1 MKNMKINILLPYKEK
16 FDENKASSV
25 SITVRNNLLYSNYLN
40 QIKIFGQNVE
50 RPLFKNNF
58 VGLKYSI
65 LSFKSKN
72 KFLAH
77 EMLKII
83 KKDPDKKQIL
93 EIHNR
98 PYLIEEITRENK
110 FPISLFFHNDPQT
123 MKGSKSIRERE
134 NILEKCAA
142 IFCVSEFIKKKFLE
156 GINNNFQKVHVL
168 YNGVERKLKRFPKKK
183 KEVLFVGRLVPEKG
197 VDLYVDV
204 IKNIANMFPDWQFD
218 LIGSFRL
225 GDDKKEESFVGD
237 LIKKFENISNQTRF
251 HGFKN
256 QDFVQEKMKNA
267 SIIVIPSIWEEPYGL
282 VAAEAMSNG
291 AAIIAS
297 DIGAIPEIV
306 KKNGILVK
314 SITRLKLQDELVK
327 LMSNS
332 DKIKTLQQL
341 SWKNFEHSSKISS
354 KKLDSYREKML
365 SSYIVNN

>member
-1 MKNMKINILLPYKEK
+1 MKINILLPYKEK

-25 SITVRNNLLYSNYLN
+25 SITVRNNLIHSSYLN
-40 QIKIFGQNVE
+40 KVKVFGQNVKN
-50 RPLFKNNF
+50 PLFEDNF

-65 LSFKSKN
+65 LSLKSKN

-83 KKDPDKKQIL
+83 NKDIDKKQLI

-98 PYLIEEITRENK
+98 PYLIALITKRNK

-123 MKGSKSIRERE
+123 MNGSKSIKERE
-134 NILEKCAA
+134 NILHKCAA
-142 IFCVSEFIKKKFLE
+142 IFCVSEFIKKKFLK
-156 GINNNFQKVHVL
+156 GINKNFQKVHVL
-168 YNGVERKLKRFPKKK
+168 HNGVDRKLKRFPKKK

-204 IKNIANMFPDWQFD
+204 IKNIANKFPDWQFD

-225 GDDKKEESFVGD
+225 GDDKNEGSFVSKV
-237 LIKKFENISNQTRF
+237 IKKFQNISNQTRF

-256 QDFVQEKMKNA
+256 QDFVQEKMKSA

-291 AAIIAS
+291 VAIITS
-297 DIGAIPEIV
+297 DIGGIPEIV
-306 KKNGILVK
+306 KESSIL
-314 SITRLKLQDELVK
+314 IGNINRLKLQNELKK
-327 LMSNS
+327 LMRNP
-332 DKIKTLQQL
+332 DKVKILQKL
-341 SWKNFEHSSKISS
+341 SWNNFEHSSKNSS
-354 KKLDSYREKML
+354 KKLDNYRERIL

>member
-1 MKNMKINILLPYKEK
+1 MKINILLPYKEK

-83 KKDPDKKQIL
+83 NKDPDKKQIL

-98 PYLIEEITRENK
+98 PYLIEEIKRENK
-110 FPISLFFHNDPQT
+110 FPVSLFFHNDPQT

-156 GINNNFQKVHVL
+156 GINVNPQKVHVL
-168 YNGVERKLKRFPKKK
+168 YNGVEKKLKKFPIKK
-183 KEVLFVGRLVPEKG
+183 KEILFVGRLVIEKG
-197 VDLYVDV
+197 VHFYVDA
-204 IKNIANMFPDWQFD
+204 IKGLAQKYPEWSFG
-218 LIGSFRL
+218 LIGSFKL
-225 GDDKKEESFVGD
+225 GDNKHRNFYSDD
-237 LIKKFENISNQTRF
+237 IIKKMKSIGPQAQFY
-251 HGFKN
+251 GFKN
-256 QDFVQEKMKNA
+256 QEFVEEKMKRA
-267 SIIVIPSIWEEPYGL
+267 SIVVIPSIWEEPFGL

-291 AAIIAS
+291 ACIIAS
-297 DIGAIPEIV
+297 KVGGIPEII
-306 KKNGILVK
+306 KDNGILIDN
-314 SITRLKLQDELVK
+314 ITLKK
-327 LMSNS
+327 L
-332 DKIKTLQQL
+332 
-341 SWKNFEHSSKISS
+341 SSKIDFLIKNKKIRESYQRKAWENFELSSEKSSQKLDHFREFISS
-354 KKLDSYREKML
+354 KYF
-365 SSYIVNN
+365 

>member
-1 MKNMKINILLPYKEK
+1 MKINILLPYKEK
-16 FDENKASSV
+16 FDKNKASSV
-25 SITVRNNLLYSNYLN
+25 SITVRNNLLHSNYLN

-50 RPLFKNNF
+50 FPLFEDNF
-58 VGLKYSI
+58 VGLKYSV

-83 KKDPDKKQIL
+83 SKDLDKNQLI

-98 PYLIEEITRENK
+98 PYLVEEITREKK
-110 FPISLFFHNDPQT
+110 FIVSLFFHNDPQT
-123 MKGSKSIRERE
+123 MKGSRSIRERE
-134 NILEKCAA
+134 NILDKCAA

-156 GINNNFQKVHVL
+156 GINKNFQKVHVL
-168 YNGVERKLKRFPKKK
+168 YNGVERRLKRFPKKK

-204 IKNIANMFPDWQFD
+204 IENIANKFLDWQFD

-225 GDDKKEESFVGD
+225 GDDKNEGSFASKVF
-237 LIKKFENISNQTRF
+237 KKFKNISNQTRF

-256 QDFVQEKMKNA
+256 QDFVQEKMKSA

-291 AAIIAS
+291 IAIIAS
-297 DIGAIPEIV
+297 DIGGIPEIV
-306 KKNGILVK
+306 KESGILIE
-314 SITRLKLQDELVK
+314 SINRLKLQNELES
-327 LMSNS
+327 LMSNHN
-332 DKIKTLQQL
+332 KIKSLQKL
-341 SWKNFEHSSKISS
+341 SWNNFEHSSKKSS
-354 KKLDSYREKML
+354 EKLDNYRQSIL
-365 SSYIVNN
+365 FSHIINN

>member
-1 MKNMKINILLPYKEK
+1 MKINILLPHKEK
-16 FDENKASSV
+16 FDKNKASSV
-25 SITVRNNLLYSNYLN
+25 SITVRNNLLYSSYLN
-40 QIKIFGQNVE
+40 QIKVFGQNVE
-50 RPLFKNNF
+50 NPLFKDNF
-58 VGLKYSI
+58 YGLDFSI

-83 KKDPDKKQIL
+83 NKDTDKKQLI

-98 PYLIEEITRENK
+98 PYLVDNITKGNK
-110 FPISLFFHNDPQT
+110 FPISLFLHNDPQT
-123 MKGSKSIRERE
+123 MKGSKSVKDRE
-134 NILEKCAA
+134 NIIHKCAA
-142 IFCVSEFIKKKFLE
+142 IFCVSEHIKKKFLE
-156 GINNNFQKVHVL
+156 GIKQNFQKVHVL

-204 IKNIANMFPDWQFD
+204 IENIANKFPDWQYD

-225 GDDKKEESFVGD
+225 GDDNNKDSFVS
-237 LIKKFENISNQTRF
+237 KVTEKFQNIGKQTRF

-256 QDFVQEKMKNA
+256 QDFVQEKMKSA

-291 AAIIAS
+291 IAIITS
-297 DIGAIPEIV
+297 DVGGITEIV
-306 KKNGILVK
+306 REYGILIK
-314 SITRLKLQDELVK
+314 NINKLKLQFELEG

-332 DKIKTLQQL
+332 VKMKTLQKL
-341 SWKNFEHSSKISS
+341 SWDNFEHSSKKSS
-354 KKLDSYREKML
+354 EKLDNYRKIIL
-365 SSYIVNN
+365 TSHFVNN